1 LIYQRKKDAL
11 MSVFFLPAICA
22 LFVPNLVS
30 TLKMVLTN

>member
-22 LFVPNLVS
+22 LFVPL
-30 TLKMVLTN
+30 LCPILLAH